1 MADSREEK
9 KKTDADEKEIT
20 LLGLISEE
28 PIHAYGMEEKIRNR
42 QMDLWTEIGF
52 SSIYRVLKRL
62 EENGLIEAN
71 LEHAGQ
77 GATRKVF
84 TINRNGRGALA
95 QGVLD
100 RLSSVTPL
108 KNPFCIGLVN
118 ITQAPYDLVLAN
130 LKERVLK
137 LDAVEGELQDIELD
151 FLTRMDTEEKAE
163 ARNGGK
169 GDLRRR
175 GRLTVKL
182 IFDHTKRHIR
192 SEKEFVE
199 DTIQFLSQE
208 GDKAF
213 LVT

>member
-1 MADSREEK
+1 MSDSREEK
-9 KKTDADEKEIT
+9 KKTDVDEKEIT

-28 PIHAYGMEEKIRNR
+28 PIHAYGIEEKIRSR

-52 SSIYRVLKRL
+52 SSIYRVLARL

-71 LEHAGQ
+71 LEHVGQ
-77 GATRKVF
+77 GATRRVF
-84 TINRNGRGALA
+84 TINENGRGVLS

-130 LKERVLK
+130 LEERAVMLN
-137 LDAVEGELQDIELD
+137 DVEGELQDIERG
-151 FLTRMDTEEKAE
+151 FLARMDSEEQAE
-163 ARNGGK
+163 VKGGGK

-192 SEKEFVE
+192 AEREFVE
-199 DTIQFLSQE
+199 DTIRFLTQE
-208 GDKAF
+208 GDEAF